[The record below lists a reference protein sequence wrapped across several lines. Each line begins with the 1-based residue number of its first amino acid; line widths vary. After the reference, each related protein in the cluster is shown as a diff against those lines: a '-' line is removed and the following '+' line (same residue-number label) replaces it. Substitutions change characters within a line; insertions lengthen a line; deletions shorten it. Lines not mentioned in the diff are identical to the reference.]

1 MSSESRQIRVPV
13 RCLNPLRSGQV
24 VLFQG
29 DTIEKL
35 KRQLQIAF
43 DVAVGN
49 QILLVHKVR
58 LENDRTYASYLRNP
72 KVAEHVI
79 LLDTRLCQTAKI
91 LAEDLINAFRMFDA
105 IDFDGG
111 GELSRSEIFVGLM
124 NYGNGDEFSEKEVLA
139 MINVADKDRNDSVD
153 FVEFW

>member
-1 MSSESRQIRVPV
+1 MASESRQIRVPV

-24 VLFQG
+24 VLFEG

-49 QILLVHKVR
+49 QILMVNDVS
-58 LENDRTYASYLRNP
+58 LESDRTYESYLRNP
-72 KVAEHVI
+72 RVAEHVI
-79 LLDTRLCQTAKI
+79 LLDTRLCQTAGI

-124 NYGNGDEFSEKEVLA
+124 NIGTFSEKEVLA
-139 MINVADKDRNDSVD
+139 MINAADTDRSDSID

>member
-49 QILLVHKVR
+49 QILLSNNVR

-124 NYGNGDEFSEKEVLA
+124 NIGSFSEKEVLA
-139 MINVADKDRNDSVD
+139 MINAADTDRSDSID

>member
-49 QILLVHKVR
+49 QILLSNNVR

-79 LLDTRLCQTAKI
+79 LLDTRLCQTAGI

-124 NYGNGDEFSEKEVLA
+124 NIGSFSEKEVLA
-139 MINVADKDRNDSVD
+139 MINAADTDRSDSID

>member
-1 MSSESRQIRVPV
+1 MASESRQIRVPV

-24 VLFQG
+24 VLFEG

-72 KVAEHVI
+72 RVAEHVI
-79 LLDTRLCQTAKI
+79 LLDTRLCQTAGI

-124 NYGNGDEFSEKEVLA
+124 NIGTFSEKEVLA
-139 MINVADKDRNDSVD
+139 MINAADTDRSDSID

>member
-24 VLFQG
+24 VLFEG

-49 QILLVHKVR
+49 QILLSNNVR

-124 NYGNGDEFSEKEVLA
+124 NIGSFSEKEVLA
-139 MINVADKDRNDSVD
+139 MINAADTDRSDSID

>member
-24 VLFQG
+24 VLFEG

-49 QILLVHKVR
+49 QILLSNNVR

-72 KVAEHVI
+72 RVAEHVI

-124 NYGNGDEFSEKEVLA
+124 NIGSFSEKEVLA
-139 MINVADKDRNDSVD
+139 MINAADTDRSDSID

>member
-1 MSSESRQIRVPV
+1 MASESRQIRVPV

-24 VLFQG
+24 VLFEG

-49 QILLVHKVR
+49 QILLVNDVS

-72 KVAEHVI
+72 RVAEHVI
-79 LLDTRLCQTAKI
+79 LLDTRLCQTAGI

-124 NYGNGDEFSEKEVLA
+124 NIGTFSEKEVLA
-139 MINVADKDRNDSVD
+139 MINAADTDRSDSID

>member
-1 MSSESRQIRVPV
+1 MASESRQIRVPV

-24 VLFQG
+24 VLFEG

-72 KVAEHVI
+72 RVAEHVI

-91 LAEDLINAFRMFDA
+91 LAEDLINAFRMFDV

-124 NYGNGDEFSEKEVLA
+124 NIGSFSEKEVLA
-139 MINVADKDRNDSVD
+139 MINAADTDRSDSID

>member
-1 MSSESRQIRVPV
+1 MASESRQIRVPV

-24 VLFQG
+24 VLFEG

-49 QILLVHKVR
+49 QILLVNDVR

-72 KVAEHVI
+72 RVAEHVI
-79 LLDTRLCQTAKI
+79 LLDTRLCQTAGI

-124 NYGNGDEFSEKEVLA
+124 NIGTFSEKEVLA
-139 MINVADKDRNDSVD
+139 MINAADTDRSDSID

>member
-1 MSSESRQIRVPV
+1 MASESRQIRVPV

-24 VLFQG
+24 VLFEG

-124 NYGNGDEFSEKEVLA
+124 NIGTFSEKEVLA
-139 MINVADKDRNDSVD
+139 MINAADTDRSDSID